1 MTERAYRLVVGLSML
16 GFLFFQLEYAMW
28 ALLILMAL
36 EGLTNW
42 RIPILVSKVLYPNDN
57 IKVSEAENQN
67 SSFNYEAEQMLRW
80 IIFTLVL
87 LGTITYT
94 GEALWFFPWFVGL
107 MLLLAGVTGICPM
120 VMALRKIGLK

>member
-1 MTERAYRLVVGLSML
+1 MTERAYRLVVGISML

-28 ALLILMAL
+28 ALLILMAI

-42 RIPILVSKVLYPNDN
+42 RIPILVSKIIYPNDN

-67 SSFNYEAEQMLRW
+67 SSFNYEAERMLRW
-80 IIFTLVL
+80 IVFTLVL

-94 GEALWFFPWFVGL
+94 GEMLWFFPWFVGL

-120 VMALRKIGLK
+120 VMALRKIGMK

>member
-42 RIPILVSKVLYPNDN
+42 RIPILVSKALYPNDN

-67 SSFNYEAEQMLRW
+67 SSFNYEAERMLRW
-80 IIFTLVL
+80 IVFTLVL

-94 GEALWFFPWFVGL
+94 GEILWFFPWFVGL
-107 MLLLAGVTGICPM
+107 MLILAGVTGICPM